1 MYRTISPREGS
12 WFPSRSRCRRMPGS
26 IWFRRRRA
34 RIRRSCT
41 HSGNGWSLPPLL
53 PPRAN
58 PEPVRFFSH
67 RTKDLRLVARL
78 WHGTLPGHTNRAPAG
93 RISAKG
99 RVEHGGDALMSQ
111 PGSSETPQIKSRIS
125 AILRATSGNFLEQF
139 DFFLFG
145 FYAQAIAKAFFPAQ
159 NETAALLNAF
169 GVFWLGALMRPIGA
183 VVLGAYIDRIGRR
196 QGLIVTLAIM
206 AVGTVVIAFCPT
218 YATIG
223 VAAPI
228 IVLIGRLLQGFSAGV
243 ELGGVSVYLAEI
255 STPGNRGFYT
265 SFQSSSQQVAIF
277 VAAILGFVL
286 SEMMPADTVAAWGWR
301 IPFFIGCLIIPFIFL
316 LRRTLEETPEFLKM
330 KKHPTASEVFASA
343 VANWR
348 IVILGMMIAVLTTTT
363 FYFVTV
369 YTPTFGKNVLK
380 LSSADALLVT
390 VLVAVGNFIW
400 NPVGGALSDRV
411 GRKPVLL
418 AIATLSLLTAYPALH
433 WLVADPSFGK
443 MLTVEMMFSFYFGVY
458 SGTMLG
464 ALVEIVPAHVRTTC
478 FSMAFALAAGLFG
491 TFTPFASTWLIDHTG
506 DKASPGFWL
515 MCAAASGI
523 VAAIV
528 IYRAG
533 AVERREAVAT

>member
-1 MYRTISPREGS
+1 M
-12 WFPSRSRCRRMPGS
+12 
-26 IWFRRRRA
+26 A
-34 RIRRSCT
+34 
-41 HSGNGWSLPPLL
+41 
-53 PPRAN
+53 
-58 PEPVRFFSH
+58 
-67 RTKDLRLVARL
+67 
-78 WHGTLPGHTNRAPAG
+78 
-93 RISAKG
+93 
-99 RVEHGGDALMSQ
+99 Q
-111 PGSSETPQIKSRIS
+111 PNSSETPQIKSRIG

-145 FYAQAIAKAFFPAQ
+145 FYAPLIAKAFFPSD
-159 NETAALLNAF
+159 NETAALLNTF
-169 GVFWLGALMRPIGA
+169 GVFWLGALMRPVGA
-183 VVLGAYIDRIGRR
+183 IVLGAYIDRIGRR
-196 QGLIVTLAIM
+196 QGLIVTLGIM

-218 YATIG
+218 YAAIG
-223 VAAPI
+223 VAAPV

-277 VAAILGFVL
+277 VAAIIGFLL
-286 SEMMPADTVAAWGWR
+286 SEAVSGDTVLTALGGGIAKWR

-343 VANWR
+343 LANWR
-348 IVILGMMIAVLTTTT
+348 IVILGMMIAILTTTT

-380 LSSADALLVT
+380 LSTADALLVT
-390 VLVAVGNFIW
+390 LLVAVTNFIW
-400 NPVGGALSDRV
+400 NPVGGALSDRI

-418 AIATLSLLTAYPALH
+418 TIAGLSFVTAYPALH

-443 MLTVEMMFSFYFGVY
+443 LLAVEMMFSFYFGVY

-478 FSMAFALAAGLFG
+478 FSLAFALAAALFG
-491 TFTPFASTWLIDHTG
+491 TFTPFASTLLIDKTG
-506 DKASPGFWL
+506 DKASPGYWL
-515 MCAAASGI
+515 MCGAALAI
-523 VAAIV
+523 IAALTV
-528 IYRAG
+528 YRG
-533 AVERREAVAT
+533 GRTIETREAVTA